1 MYCHLN
7 QFYKTCFW
15 GHGLQNFL
23 NMSSYT
29 DFLKK
34 AFRLGCNFILLLICF
49 LNANELRAQD
59 PSPFVINEFM
69 ASNSLTLKDENS
81 EFSDWIEILNIT
93 TNSANLGGYFL
104 TDDPARLTQW
114 VFPSV
119 NIPRGGYLVVF
130 ASGKNRT
137 NNPARLHT
145 SFSLKSEGEYL
156 ALVQPD
162 GTSIAS
168 VLEPEY
174 PEQFRDV
181 SYGLDDTGANYL
193 YFTKATP
200 GATNGAGLLSFVEK
214 IKLSVDHGFYDQP
227 FDLTLSTETTN
238 AIIRYTTNGLTP
250 TVNGGMQYSNT
261 LRISRTTVL
270 RAAAFRT
277 GYKPSAVETVSY
289 LFLDDVIR
297 QASDGKAPAGWPTTW
312 GGNTVDYG
320 MDPDVVNNVTYA
332 GTIKNDLKT
341 LPSFSLVLPTSS
353 LFDASTGIYANPG
366 QDGRAWERPCSL
378 ELIHPDGTKGFQIDA
393 GIRIRGGFSRS
404 TGNPKHALRF
414 FFRSD
419 YGTSKLRYPLFGK
432 QATDTFDAF
441 DLRTFQNYSWSFQGD
456 SSGIFM
462 RDVFSRDAQLAM
474 GHQGERGDYYHLYIN
489 GLYWGLFNTAERPEA
504 SYGATYFGG
513 SKTNFDVIKVEA
525 GPYTINA
532 TDGTLV
538 EWTKLY
544 TLAKAGFTSDA
555 AYLKVQ
561 GLNPDRTPNPTYP
574 NFVDIDNL
582 IDYML
587 IIIYGGN
594 IDAPISAFLG
604 NTSPNNFYGMRDRT
618 GASGGFR
625 FFCHDAEHTLLPNSI
640 NEDRT
645 GPWPAGESDIYK
657 SNPQW
662 VWQKLSANPEFR
674 LRVADHVHKH
684 FFNGGILTPASATA
698 LLMKRKNQID
708 RAVVGESA
716 RWGDAKTGTPYT
728 RATWQNAVNNVVQNY
743 LPRRSDIVLTQ
754 LKAKNLYPA
763 TVAPSFS
770 VFGGNVLPGSS
781 VSITAPAGILYV
793 TQDGSDPRLFGG
805 AVSPSVRP
813 QSGPLVL
820 NESLTAKA
828 RALVGTNW
836 SALVEAP
843 FTLIQTFT
851 NLSITEIMY
860 HPPDSGETNGSDLE
874 FIEIKNVGTKELNLS
889 GVTITNGI
897 DYRFPI
903 GTRLAPGKFTV
914 LASDRGAFTN
924 RYPQVVLSGVYDG
937 NLANTGDTIEIRHAV
952 GTLITKVTFIDET
965 PWPGA
970 ADGRGFSLVP
980 INPNLNPDA
989 NNVIN
994 WRTSS
999 AIGGSPGKDDAD
1011 PNVPTILI
1019 TELLA
1024 HTDPPQLDTVEFFNP
1039 GTNSANISGW
1049 FLTDDRQQ
1057 PKKFKLPPD
1066 SILSAG
1072 AYFSINESQF
1082 NTIEAGT
1089 NAFTFSSHGDEV
1101 YLYSADASGELTG
1114 FSDGFSFPASENG
1127 VSFGRHIN
1135 SLGEI
1140 QYPPQ
1145 KALTLGSANDGP
1157 KVGPVVINEI
1167 RFQPIPGENEF
1178 IELKNLT
1185 DQSINLYDPAFPTN
1199 RWRVEGVDFD
1209 FPSNASIPAK
1219 GLLVLTSSDP
1229 VAFRSRHAIP
1239 LSVPVFGLFSGTLQD
1254 SGELVQ
1260 LLRPDQPDLDVN
1272 GLTVVPYLEV
1282 DAVRYNDK
1290 LPWPT
1295 NAAGFGPSLEKI
1307 TPTAYGNDVNN
1318 WRASPGPASPG
1329 FENTGNR
1336 PPKVQVSPD
1345 QDLISATYPVTVNLS
1360 GTGSDDGQPNPP
1372 NVLTYQWSQ
1381 ISGPGVVVFASET
1394 ALTTTAQLS
1403 GIGTY
1408 ILRLTANDGEA
1419 SAYSDM
1425 TISVNRPLGE
1435 LKLTTSGLVWKFWDQ
1450 GTNLGTNWSQIGFND
1465 SAWLAGPSQL
1475 GYGDGDEITAV
1486 GFGANGSAKYWT
1498 TYFRR
1503 AIIIPMGTKIASA
1516 TARLIRDDG
1525 AVVYIGGTEVWRNNM
1540 PETPI
1545 AFNTIA
1551 TATVGGTDETTW
1563 IEQGIDAST
1572 LRPGTNIVAV
1582 EIHQSTA
1589 SSSDISFDFELIAQ
1603 VVSSNQPPIV
1613 AAGKNSTIMLPSD
1626 AVLTG
1631 QIIDDGLPILFTN
1644 LWTSVSGPELVEF
1657 LTPTRQQT
1665 IARFSAPG
1673 RYTLRLTARD
1683 GEFTVSDDLVV
1694 TVEPDQTYA
1703 LWLATHFTPLELT
1716 NPEVSGDS
1724 ADPDSDGHSNRAE
1737 FIAGTQPRDPQS
1749 FLGVLADRI
1758 VGGKVRF
1765 FVNVVANRTYTVESS
1780 ETVRGP
1786 WSTLVELRPTQTG
1799 QSSVEDT
1806 RTNTS
1811 TRYYRVLTPAKIG
1824 F

>member
-1 MYCHLN
+1 M
-7 QFYKTCFW
+7 
-15 GHGLQNFL
+15 
-23 NMSSYT
+23 
-29 DFLKK
+29 
-34 AFRLGCNFILLLICF
+34 
-49 LNANELRAQD
+49 AQAV
-59 PSPFVINEFM
+59 SPFVINEFM
-69 ASNSLTLKDENS
+69 ASNSLTLADENA
-81 EFSDWIEILNIT
+81 EFSDWIEILNT
-93 TNSANLGGYFL
+93 TTTSANLAGYSL
-104 TDDPARLTQW
+104 TDDLAQPTLWR
-114 VFPSV
+114 FPSV
-119 NIPRGGYLVVF
+119 TIPGGGYLVVF

-137 NNPARLHT
+137 NNPVRLHT
-145 SFSLKSEGEYL
+145 SFSLKAEGEYL
-156 ALVQPD
+156 ALIQPD

-168 VLEPEY
+168 VLEPTY
-174 PEQFRDV
+174 PEQFRDM
-181 SYGLDDTGANYL
+181 SYGLDDTGTNYL

-214 IKLSVDHGFYDQP
+214 IKLSADHGFYDQP
-227 FDLTLSTETTN
+227 FDLTLSTATTN
-238 AIIRYTTNGLTP
+238 AVIRYTTNGLVP
-250 TVNGGMQYSNT
+250 TVNGGFVYTNT

-270 RAAAFRT
+270 RIGAFLP
-277 GYKPSAVETVSY
+277 GYKPAAVETVSY

-297 QASDGKAPAGWPTTW
+297 QASDGRAPAGWPTTW
-312 GGNTVDYG
+312 GSNSVDYG
-320 MDPDVVNNVTYA
+320 MDPEIVTNAAYA

-341 LPSFSLVLPTSS
+341 LPSFSLVLPTTS

-419 YGTSKLRYPLFGK
+419 YGTSKLKYPLFGK
-432 QATDTFDAF
+432 NATDTFDAF

-462 RDVFSRDAQLAM
+462 RDVFSRDAQIAM

-513 SKTNFDVIKVEA
+513 NKTNFDVIKVEA

-532 TDGTLV
+532 TDGTMV

-544 TLAKAGFTSDA
+544 NLAKAGLTNDA
-555 AYLKVQ
+555 AYLKIQ
-561 GLNPDRTPNPTYP
+561 GLNPDRTINPTYP

-587 IIIYGGN
+587 IILYGGN
-594 IDAPISAFLG
+594 IDAPISNFLG

-618 GASGGFR
+618 GASGGFK

-640 NEDRT
+640 NENRT
-645 GPWPAGESDIYK
+645 GPWPAGNTDILK

-662 VWQKLSANPEFR
+662 VWQQLSANAEFR

-684 FFNGGILTPASATA
+684 FFNGGILTPASTA
-698 LLMKRKNQID
+698 AMLMKRKNQLD

-716 RWGDAKTGTPYT
+716 RWGDAKRTTPYT
-728 RATWQNAVNNVVQNY
+728 RTTWLNAVNNVVNNY

-770 VFGGNVLPGSS
+770 VFGGNVAPGSS
-781 VSITAPAGILYV
+781 VSITAPAGIVYV
-793 TQDGSDPRLFGG
+793 SQDGSDPRLFGG

-828 RALVGTNW
+828 RVLVGTNW

-851 NLSITEIMY
+851 ELSITEIMY

-874 FIEIKNVGTKELNLS
+874 FIELKNVGTKDLDLS

-903 GTRLAPGKFTV
+903 GSRLAPGKFAI
-914 LASDRGAFTN
+914 LASDRAAFTN
-924 RYPQVVLSGVYDG
+924 RYPQSILTGVYDN
-937 NLANTGDTIEIRHAV
+937 NLANTGDSIELRHAV
-952 GTLITKVTFIDET
+952 GTLITKVAFLDQA

-980 INPNLNPDA
+980 NNPNLNPDS
-989 NNVIN
+989 NNPLN

-999 AIGGSPGKDDAD
+999 AIGGSPGKDDPD

-1019 TELLA
+1019 TEILT

-1066 SILSAG
+1066 SIVAAG
-1072 AYFSINESQF
+1072 KFFSISESQF
-1082 NTIEAGT
+1082 NNVAAGT

-1101 YLYSADASGELTG
+1101 YLYSADASGGLTG

-1127 VSFGRHIN
+1127 ISFGRHIN

-1145 KALTLGSANDGP
+1145 SNLTLGAANAGP

-1167 RFQPIPGENEF
+1167 RFQPMAGEDEF
-1178 IELKNLT
+1178 VELKNLT
-1185 DQSINLYDPAFPTN
+1185 DQPIKLYDPAFPTN
-1199 RWRVEGVDFD
+1199 RWRVEGLDFD
-1209 FPSNASIPAK
+1209 FPSNSSIPPN
-1219 GLLVLTSSDP
+1219 GLIVLTSSDAA
-1229 VAFRSRHAIP
+1229 AFRSRNAIP
-1239 LSVPVFGLFSGTLQD
+1239 LSVPVYGLYSGNLQD
-1254 SGELVQ
+1254 SGELLR
-1260 LLRPDQPDLDVN
+1260 LLRPDQPDLDPTS
-1272 GLTVVPYLEV
+1272 GLFVVPYLDV

-1295 NAAGFGPSLEKI
+1295 NAAGFGPSLERIKAN
-1307 TPTAYGNDVNN
+1307 AYGNDVVN

-1336 PPKVQVSPD
+1336 PPKVQASPD
-1345 QDLISATYPVTVNLS
+1345 QDLVSAIYPVTVNIT

-1372 NVLTYQWSQ
+1372 NGLTYQWNQ
-1381 ISGPGVVVFASET
+1381 ISGPGVVVFANEKS
-1394 ALTTTAQLS
+1394 LTTTAQLS

-1408 ILRLTANDGEA
+1408 VLRLTANDGEA
-1419 SAYSDM
+1419 TAFSDT
-1425 TISVNRPLGE
+1425 TITVNRPLGD
-1435 LKLTTSGLVWKFWDQ
+1435 LKLTASGLVWKFWDQ
-1450 GTNLGTNWSQIGFND
+1450 GTDLGTNWSQVGFND
-1465 SAWLAGPSQL
+1465 SAWLSGVSQL
-1475 GYGDGDEITAV
+1475 GYGDGDELTPV
-1486 GFGANGSAKYWT
+1486 GFGANSAAKYPT

-1503 AIIIPMGTKIASA
+1503 AIVIPAGTKIASA

-1525 AVVYIGGTEVWRNNM
+1525 AVVYIGGTEVWRNNL
-1540 PETPI
+1540 PET
-1545 AFNTIA
+1545 TIDFTTFA
-1551 TATVGGTDETTW
+1551 SSTVGGADESTW
-1563 IEQGIDAST
+1563 FEQAIDSST
-1572 LRPGTNIVAV
+1572 LKAGTNIIAI
-1582 EIHQSTA
+1582 EIHQVNA
-1589 SSSDISFDFELIAQ
+1589 GSSDLSFDFELVAQ
-1603 VVSSNQPPIV
+1603 VISSNQPPSV
-1613 AAGKNSTIMLPSD
+1613 AAGNDSIITLPAD

-1631 QIIDDGLPILFTN
+1631 QISDDGLPLLFTN
-1644 LWTSVSGPELVEF
+1644 LWTTVAGPGLVNF
-1657 LTPTRQQT
+1657 LTPTRPQT
-1665 IARFSAPG
+1665 IAKFSAPG
-1673 RYTLRLTARD
+1673 RYTLRLTTHD
-1683 GEFTVSDDLVV
+1683 GEFTVSDDVIV
-1694 TVEPDQTYA
+1694 TVQPDQPYA
-1703 LWLATHFTPLELT
+1703 LWLGTHFTAGELANT
-1716 NPEVSGDS
+1716 AISGDT
-1724 ADPDSDGHSNRAE
+1724 ADPDSDGHSNRSE
-1737 FIAGTQPRDPQS
+1737 FITGTQPRDSKS
-1749 FLGVLADRI
+1749 FLGVTADK
-1758 VGGKVRF
+1758 VTDGKVRF
-1765 FVNVVANRTYTVESS
+1765 NVNVVANRTYTVESS
-1780 ETVRGP
+1780 DSVTGP
-1786 WSTLVELRPTQTG
+1786 WSTLTELRPTQTG
-1799 QSSVEDT
+1799 QSAVEDT
-1806 RTNTS
+1806 RTNNA
-1811 TRYYRVLTPAKIG
+1811 TRYYRVLTPAKTG